1 MENFKYL
8 TDEEFNLLSIKD
20 RNDYVKKCIDYVKR
34 LINQDT
40 QKILPFEEN
49 LKTPMRHLKLF
60 EDWGNSIFQ
69 SKKPLPIGYQLHP
82 EISRLIGEYETEISY
97 AKSRLKDARTPEEIK
112 NIEDEIKY
120 YEKEI
125 KDILADEK

>member
-1 MENFKYL
+1 MIY
-8 TDEEFNLLSIKD
+8 
-20 RNDYVKKCIDYVKR
+20 
-34 LINQDT
+34 
-40 QKILPFEEN
+40 
-49 LKTPMRHLKLF
+49 LKTY
-60 EDWGNSIFQ
+60 ESWGNSIFQ

-97 AKSRLKDARTPEEIK
+97 AKSRLKDASTEKEIK
-112 NIEDEIKY
+112 EIEDKIEY